1 MSQAQTL
8 IPAVLHSYAQQETQR
23 CIPVAVPAA
32 GISFWYFGKAGIPNV
47 GIILL
52 LCVPHVRV
60 IHVPVPALFSPQIR

>member
-8 IPAVLHSYAQQETQR
+8 ISAVLHSSAQQEIQR

-32 GISFWYFGKAGIPNV
+32 GISFCYFGKAGIPHV

-52 LCVPHVRV
+52 LCVPHICV
-60 IHVPVPALFSPQIR
+60 IHVSAPALFSPHIR